1 MTTEWMR
8 RRTPK
13 SIVGLAA
20 VAAAAGAFWVSS
32 LAAQDD
38 AKKPAVPEVL
48 ARVGDQAI
56 GRDAVIEEASKSLKD
71 VEAERLQCQQAADR
85 NEHEAL
91 KLAVER
97 VVHRRILALEA
108 ERRGMTE
115 DALREELKAQTG
127 EVTDADVDAFYEAEQ
142 GADPAAEGA
151 DRAADQAVPEAAAAA
166 EGRRADFF
174 AELETNYKVELQARA
189 AARRGGRHRP
199 GPGSGDRAGDDRRV
213 LRLPVPLLQARAA
226 DAGSGGGEVRRQGA
240 GGLPPVP
247 AAVMHPNA
255 QKAAE
260 ASLCAADQGK
270 FWEMHDAVQRTSRSW
285 PSTTSRP
292 RRRAGARRRRRST
305 PASTPG
311 SHAETVAT
319 DLKDGAAAGVSGT
332 PAFFVNGRF
341 LSGAVPFEDIAEVI
355 DDEVRRAE
363 RD

>member
-127 EVTDADVDAFYEAEQ
+127 EVTDADVDAFYEANKAQIQQPKEQ
-142 GADPAAEGA
+142 IAPRIREYLKQQ
-151 DRAADQAVPEAAAAA
+151 RLA
-166 EGRRADFF
+166 EGRRRLLRRAG
-174 AELETNYKVELQARA
+174 EELQGRLPARA
-189 AARRGGRHRP
+189 AAGRGGRHRP
-199 GPGSGDRAGDDRRV
+199 G
-213 LRLPVPLLQARAA
+213 
-226 DAGSGGGEVRRQGA
+226 
-240 GGLPPVP
+240 
-247 AAVMHPNA
+247 AAVRP
-255 QKAAE
+255 
-260 ASLCAADQGK
+260 
-270 FWEMHDAVQRTSRSW
+270 
-285 PSTTSRP
+285 P
-292 RRRAGARRRRRST
+292 RRSPSSSSPTSSAPSASACCRRST
-305 PASTPG
+305 RWRRSTATRCGWSSASSRCCRFIPMRRRPPRPRCAPTTRA
-311 SHAETVAT
+311 S
-319 DLKDGAAAGVSGT
+319 SGRCT
-332 PAFFVNGRF
+332 TCCSTNSR
-341 LSGAVPFEDIAEVI
+341 S
-355 DDEVRRAE
+355 
-363 RD
+363 